1 MGTLVSALNIA
12 NEGLT
17 ADQSALNITANNVAN
32 QNTPGYTREVANFS
46 TQDDTYLINGYE
58 VADGVTAGA
67 PTSIRDRV
75 LEQRV
80 QQQTQASSASS
91 TLETALNSVQSIFG
105 LTASSSSTSVTQL
118 GTDTN
123 AFFTSLTALANDPAE
138 AATRQQVLG
147 AAGTLASDFNAAS
160 SQLTQIT
167 TSLNNEALSIVGQAN
182 QLLGSIASLNE
193 QIATLPANTDAGVLE
208 DQRQQAIDQLSQYI
222 GLDQITTSQNGIELT
237 TSNAGLLVSG
247 NLSYQLSASIVGGS
261 IQITAGPNNAN
272 VSAGLTGG
280 TLGGTLE
287 AIGTS
292 LPPIQANLDTLA
304 YSIATAVNTQ
314 NEAGVDASGNPG
326 VALFTIGT
334 TVPGSASTI
343 AVATT
348 NPNLVAAAGV
358 GEGSSG
364 NTNATALAAL
374 GTATIAGGDT
384 ATGYLASTLSAIGT
398 ATADATNSST
408 LQSATLTQLTT
419 QRNALSGVSLDE
431 EANNLTEYQR
441 SYEAASQL
449 FSIIDTLFASALNFG
464 VVTSVT

>member
-17 ADQSALNITANNVAN
+17 ADQAALSATANNVAN
-32 QNTPGYTREVANFS
+32 QNTPGYTREVTNFA
-46 TQDDTYLINGYE
+46 TQDTYSLNGHQ
-58 VADGVTAGA
+58 VADGVSASA

-80 QQQTQASSASS
+80 QQQTQTASASS
-91 TLETALNSVQSIFG
+91 TLENALNGVQSIFG
-105 LTASSSSTSVTQL
+105 LSASSSSTSITQL

-123 AFFTSLTALANDPAE
+123 AFFTSLTALANDPSD

-147 AAGTLASDFNAAS
+147 AAGTLATAFNASS
-160 SQLTQIT
+160 SQLSQVT
-167 TSLNNEALSIVGQAN
+167 TSLNNEAVSIVGQVN
-182 QLLGSIASLNE
+182 QLLGSIASLNQ
-193 QIATLPANTDAGVLE
+193 QIATTPGNTDAGVLE
-208 DQRQQAIDQLSQYI
+208 DQRQAAIAQLSQYI
-222 GLDQITTSQNGIELT
+222 GLDQIATSQNGIELT

-247 NLSYQLSASIVGGS
+247 NLSYPLQASIVGS
-261 IQITAGPNNAN
+261 TLQVTAGPNNLN
-272 VSAGLTGG
+272 VSTGLTGG

-287 AIGTS
+287 AIDTS
-292 LPPIQANLDTLA
+292 LPPIQAHLDTLA

-314 NEAGVDASGNPG
+314 NEAGVDANGNAG

-334 TVPGSASTI
+334 TSTGAAGTI
-343 AVATT
+343 AVSTT
-348 NPNLVAAAGV
+348 DPNLVAAAGI

-364 NTNATALAAL
+364 NTNASALAAL
-374 GTATIAGGDT
+374 GTANIVGGET
-384 ATGYLASTLSAIGT
+384 ATSYLASTLSGIGT
-398 ATADATNSST
+398 AASNATSDST

-419 QRNALSGVSLDE
+419 QRDSLSGVSLDQ

-449 FSIIDTLFASALNFG
+449 FSIIDTLFASVLNFG

>member
-17 ADQSALNITANNVAN
+17 ADQAALSITANNVAN
-32 QNTPGYTREVANFS
+32 QNTPGYTREVASFS
-46 TQDDTYLINGYE
+46 TEDTYNLNGYQ
-58 VADGVTAGA
+58 VADGVAAGA

-80 QQQTQASSASS
+80 QQQTQTSSASS

-105 LTASSSSTSVTQL
+105 LSASSSSTSITQL

-123 AFFTSLTALANDPAE
+123 SFFTSLTALANDPAD

-147 AAGTLASDFNAAS
+147 AAGTLATAFNASS
-160 SQLTQIT
+160 SQLTQVT
-167 TSLNNEALSIVGQAN
+167 SSLNNEAVSIVGQVN
-182 QLLGSIASLNE
+182 QLLGSIASLNQ
-193 QIATLPANTDAGVLE
+193 QIATKPGNTDAGVLE
-208 DQRQQAIDQLSQYI
+208 DQRQEAIAQLSQYI
-222 GLDQITTSQNGIELT
+222 GLDQITTAQNGIELT

-247 NLSYQLSASIVGGS
+247 DLSYPLQASIVGGT
-261 IQITAGPNNAN
+261 IQITAGPNNLN
-272 VSAGLTGG
+272 VSTGLIGG

-287 AIGTS
+287 AINSS
-292 LPPIQANLDTLA
+292 LPPIQADLDTLA
-304 YSIATAVNTQ
+304 YSIATAVNAQ
-314 NEAGVDASGNPG
+314 NEAGVDANGNPG

-334 TVPGSASTI
+334 TSTGAAGTI

-374 GTATIAGGDT
+374 GTANIAGGET
-384 ATGYLASTLSAIGT
+384 ATSYLASTLSGIGT
-398 ATADATNSST
+398 AASNASSDST
-408 LQSATLTQLTT
+408 LQTATLTQLTT
-419 QRNALSGVSLDE
+419 QRDALSGVSLDE

-449 FSIIDTLFASALNFG
+449 FSIIDTLFASVLNFG